1 MSRYEQNIVVDLE
14 FTPVDKGAKTRK
26 FKYEII
32 QIGAVR
38 VSSDGEIKDSFSS
51 FVKPEYTKSIAYAVQ
66 ELTGIRMCNL
76 TSEDTLEQ
84 ILEKFREWVG
94 SKPTRFVAWSET
106 DLKQLNAETEKKN
119 IPFHE
124 KGERWLDLQKVYPR
138 FMEVGNGRQ
147 IALCAA
153 ANWCGIEPSKED
165 LHGALYDARV
175 TAELLKN
182 LLTKEFLEQKN
193 CIASVMSD
201 ASRKKE
207 TSYTIGD
214 KFSSLLQLKTKL
226 EIAGA

>member
-1 MSRYEQNIVVDLE
+1 
-14 FTPVDKGAKTRK
+14 
-26 FKYEII
+26 
-32 QIGAVR
+32 
-38 VSSDGEIKDSFSS
+38 
-51 FVKPEYTKSIAYAVQ
+51 
-66 ELTGIRMCNL
+66 
-76 TSEDTLEQ
+76 
-84 ILEKFREWVG
+84 
-94 SKPTRFVAWSET
+94 
-106 DLKQLNAETEKKN
+106 
-119 IPFHE
+119 
-124 KGERWLDLQKVYPR
+124 
-138 FMEVGNGRQ
+138 MEVGNGRQ